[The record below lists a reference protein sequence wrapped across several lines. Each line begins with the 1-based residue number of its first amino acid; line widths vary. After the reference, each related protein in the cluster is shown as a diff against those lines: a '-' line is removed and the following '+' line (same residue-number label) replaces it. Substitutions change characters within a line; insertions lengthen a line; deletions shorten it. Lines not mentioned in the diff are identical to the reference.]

1 MVALVLALDRRVED
15 RLIGPIVAAGH
26 EILARPQTA
35 AETMTFLEAKLPDVV
50 LVSASRRQLTD
61 RLIAACDARAVRLI
75 ALTAGDLERRHAAS
89 LGLYEVVDAT
99 SEWAEIETLL
109 TGGLTVPLRVASRSA
124 SAGSAAAGS
133 ASAASGTVIAVW
145 GPAGAPG
152 RTTLAVSIAAE
163 IAGRGHTVVLAD
175 ADTYGGCVA
184 PALGMLDEAPGFAA
198 ACRLAGN
205 DSLTRPEL
213 ERVAGRYSSGRG
225 SFWVLTG
232 IGRPS
237 RWPELSA
244 ERVTKTIDACRDWV
258 EYVVVDTG
266 FSLESDEEIS
276 SDLFAPRRNAATLAA
291 LRATDRIVAVGLAD
305 PVGIARFLR
314 AHADLVELFPE
325 TPISVIMNRVRA
337 AAVGMNPFGQVS
349 SALARF
355 AGIDAPV
362 LVPHDGQGLDAA
374 VLAGRT
380 LRDVAP
386 KSPARAAMQRFVD
399 ATLLPAPVE
408 ASGVRG
414 RWRRHRSADA
424 SSRAGEVAMPSVN

>member
-15 RLIGPIVAAGH
+15 RLIGPIVATGH

-61 RLIAACDARAVRLI
+61 RLIAACDARVVRLI
-75 ALTAGDLERRHAAS
+75 ALAAGDLERRHAAS

-109 TGGLTVPLRVASRSA
+109 TGGLNVPLRVASRSA
-124 SAGSAAAGS
+124 SANGAT
-133 ASAASGTVIAVW
+133 GTIIAVW
-145 GPAGAPG
+145 GPGGAPG

-163 IAGRGHTVVLAD
+163 IAARGHTVVLAD

-205 DSLTRPEL
+205 DSLTRAEL
-213 ERVAGRYSSGRG
+213 ERVAGRYSSGQG

-291 LRATDRIVAVGLAD
+291 LRAADRIVAVGLAD
-305 PVGIARFLR
+305 PVGISRFLR

-355 AGIDAPV
+355 AGIEAPV

-386 KSPARAAMQRFVD
+386 KSPARAALERFVD
-399 ATLLPAPVE
+399 ATLLPTPVE

-414 RWRRHRSADA
+414 RWHRHRGADA
-424 SSRAGEVAMPSVN
+424 SSRAGEAAVPSVN

>member
-1 MVALVLALDRRVED
+1 MSVATLVLGLDRRAED
-15 RLIGPIVAAGH
+15 RLVGPILTAGH
-26 EILARPQTA
+26 EILARPQAA
-35 AETMTFLEAKLPDVV
+35 AETVACLEARPPDVV
-50 LVSASRRQLTD
+50 LVLASRRQLTD

-75 ALTAGDLERRHAAS
+75 ALAASDLERRHAAS

-99 SEWAEIETLL
+99 SEWAEIEALL
-109 TGGLTVPLRVASRSA
+109 SRGLTVPLRVGARS
-124 SAGSAAAGS
+124 SSP
-133 ASAASGTVIAVW
+133 AASTATVVAVW

-163 IAGRGHTVVLAD
+163 IAARGHLVALAD

-205 DSLTRPEL
+205 DGLTRSEL
-213 ERVAGRYSSGRG
+213 ERVADRYSSGQG

-232 IGRPS
+232 IGRAS
-237 RWPELSA
+237 RWPELSG
-244 ERVTKTIDACRDWV
+244 ERVTKTIEACRHWV
-258 EYVVVDTG
+258 EYVVLDTG

-291 LRATDRIVAVGLAD
+291 LRAADRIVAVGLAD
-305 PVGIARFLR
+305 PVGISRFLR
-314 AHADLVELFPE
+314 AYADLVELFPE
-325 TPISVIMNRVRA
+325 TPTSVVMNRVRA

-362 LVPHDGQGLDAA
+362 LVPHDGAGFDAA

-380 LRDVAP
+380 LRDCAP
-386 KSPARAAMQRFVD
+386 KSPARAAIQRFVD
-399 ATLLPAPVE
+399 GTLLPAPPE
-408 ASGVRG
+408 ASGVR
-414 RWRRHRSADA
+414 RRLRRHRRADA
-424 SSRAGEVAMPSVN
+424 VPRSGEAAVPSVN